1 MYVKY
6 AIKNCNYK
14 CEVTTDQKKYLSA
27 GAVLFLLPNPKLMP
41 IARHPNQLYVFL
53 NGESPINSWKI
64 PESMNEEF
72 FNITMTFRLD
82 SDIPCPYGG
91 LRRINNSTA
100 SNKIWRWKQAKYNF
114 KLKVVR
120 MVKQKTKSV
129 LQFVSNCNASSGR
142 DLYTKELAQ
151 YISVSLYG
159 SCGEKICF
167 GHCEKLAVAKHRFYL
182 AFENSIC
189 KDYVTEKAFYRL
201 DQLLV
206 PIVLKGSLYK
216 NILPENS
223 YIAADDFD
231 SPKDLAKYFKWT
243 KKYTKTSFI
252 ATPTSSIFISGFC
265 KLCEILHRGVKKS
278 TTVNIKS
285 WWFEKGQCEKFYVQR
300 LLNRKKRSKF

>member
-1 MYVKY
+1 
-6 AIKNCNYK
+6 
-14 CEVTTDQKKYLSA
+14 
-27 GAVLFLLPNPKLMP
+27 
-41 IARHPNQLYVFL
+41 
-53 NGESPINSWKI
+53 
-64 PESMNEEF
+64 
-72 FNITMTFRLD
+72 
-82 SDIPCPYGG
+82 
-91 LRRINNSTA
+91 
-100 SNKIWRWKQAKYNF
+100 
-114 KLKVVR
+114 

-167 GHCEKLAVAKHRFYL
+167 GHCEKLAVGKSYKILVVKLDSKRPIWLIKFSMICIFYFNFNIFYLNDIQYISAKHRFYL

-231 SPKDLAKYFKWT
+231 SPEDLAKYL
-243 KKYTKTSFI
+243 KYLESN
-252 ATPTSSIFISGFC
+252 ATAY
-265 KLCEILHRGVKKS
+265 LR
-278 TTVNIKS
+278 
-285 WWFEKGQCEKFYVQR
+285 
-300 LLNRKKRSKF
+300 